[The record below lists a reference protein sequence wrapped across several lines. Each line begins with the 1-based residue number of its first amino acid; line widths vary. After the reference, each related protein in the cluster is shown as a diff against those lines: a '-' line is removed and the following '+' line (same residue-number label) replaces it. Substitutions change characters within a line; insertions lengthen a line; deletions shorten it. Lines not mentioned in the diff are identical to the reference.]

1 MSRWSMDRVDAGH
14 LTREVI
20 ATPAPRGGV
29 AGFAAWVAQECPQGG
44 RVLNIGAGKNLSGRL
59 RPVRRRAG
67 CLVGID
73 PDSAIHD
80 NDTLD
85 ERHQAT
91 LQEYARQDPEPFD
104 LAFSVFVLEHVSDPR
119 TFVDAAARVL
129 RPGGVLMGLTVNK
142 WHYFGLATWAATRTG
157 VSEPLL
163 RRLRPAEQV
172 ASYHFA
178 TEYRINTIR
187 AVTSHLRHSG
197 FASVEFRCWDLPT
210 LYEPYLP
217 PRVRGFATA
226 YDRWVY
232 RIGSPHLMGHLTFLA
247 RMPDAGAVADGR

>member
-1 MSRWSMDRVDAGH
+1 MVRVHGGH
-14 LTREVI
+14 ITREVI

-29 AGFAAWVAQECPQGG
+29 AGFATWVAQECPQGG

-73 PDSAIHD
+73 PDPAIHD
-80 NDTLD
+80 NATLD

-91 LQEYARQDPEPFD
+91 LEEYARLDPEPFD

-119 TFVDAAARVL
+119 AFTDAAARVL

-157 VSEPLL
+157 VCEPLL

-172 ASYHFA
+172 AAYHFA
-178 TEYRINTIR
+178 TEYRINTDPRHDGPPAPQRVRVGRVPLLGPSRALR
-187 AVTSHLRHSG
+187 AVPAG
-197 FASVEFRCWDLPT
+197 PGCA
-210 LYEPYLP
+210 
-217 PRVRGFATA
+217 
-226 YDRWVY
+226 
-232 RIGSPHLMGHLTFLA
+232 GSPRRTT
-247 RMPDAGAVADGR
+247 AGSTGSGRRT